1 MFLLLLKRIIPP
13 PSPAICVEGKD
24 KSERRINGELW
35 LTFCI
40 CTRQKTRTHAQTQET
55 MDASS
60 TAINDRECTKAFKR
74 PGTRDNMNGS

>member
-55 MDASS
+55 MFVSA
-60 TAINDRECTKAFKR
+60 RMR
-74 PGTRDNMNGS
+74 PQLLSAQRLSKDGHTR